1 MKPML
6 AETWIPAK
14 VKFPVIAQPKID
26 GVRALNMTGK
36 LTGRSLK
43 PFKNRYLTTQL
54 SHSALIGFDG
64 ELAAERETHPDLCRL
79 TSSATGT
86 ITGEPYV
93 LWWLFDYV
101 TVENKAVPYET
112 RLLQLEDRIKELMG
126 EQPLLFPHLRQ
137 IPSKLCHTMDEL
149 EEFDSRNLI
158 AGFEGTCFRD
168 PKGLHKQGRSS
179 PTQGGLLRIKRF
191 VDFEFRVH
199 TILEGEENLNE
210 AQINELGN
218 TFRSSH
224 QENKVAN
231 GMVGAM
237 VGTVLADV
245 RDVHDG
251 DSSNED
257 KLLFRAGDEVKVSAG
272 CLTHEQRRHYFIN
285 QNEFKSLIHKAK
297 FFPKGI
303 KDKPRFPTWQ
313 SFRNAEDM

>member
-6 AETWIPAK
+6 AETWNPAK

-43 PFKNRYLTTQL
+43 PFKNKYLTTQL

-64 ELAAERETHPDLCRL
+64 ELAAESHVHPDLCRI

-86 ITGEPYV
+86 IEGQPYV

-101 TVENKAVPYET
+101 TVENKATPYER
-112 RLLQLEDRIKELMG
+112 RLLQLEDRIKELMS
-126 EQPLLFPHLRQ
+126 EQPLLYPHLRL

-149 EEFDSRNLI
+149 EEFDAGNLI
-158 AGFEGTCFRD
+158 AGYEGTCFRD

-191 VDFEFRVH
+191 VDFEFKVH
-199 TILEGEENLNE
+199 TIIEGEENQNE

-224 QENKVAN
+224 QENMVAN

-237 VGTVLADV
+237 LGNVLANV
-245 RDVHDG
+245 YDG
-251 DSSNED
+251 DT
-257 KLLFRAGDEVKVSAG
+257 LLFSAGQEVRVGAG
-272 CLTHEQRRHYFIN
+272 CLTHDQRRHYFIN
-285 QNEFKSLIHKAK
+285 QDEFKRLIHKAK

>member
-1 MKPML
+1 MKPHL
-6 AETWIPAK
+6 LDDWQPGK
-14 VKFPVIAQPKID
+14 LVFPLIGQPKID
-26 GVRALNMTGK
+26 GVRALNLTGR

-64 ELAAERETHPDLCRL
+64 ELAAEHHQHPDLCRI

-101 TVENKAVPYET
+101 TIDTRNLPYSE
-112 RLLQLEDRIKELMG
+112 RLMSLQDAIWNAPESL
-126 EQPLLFPHLRQ
+126 QPHLR
-137 IPSKLCHTMDEL
+137 IVPCRPLFNLEEL
-149 EEFDSRNLI
+149 EAYDTENLL
-158 AGFEGTCFRD
+158 AGYEGTVVCG
-168 PKGLHKQGRSS
+168 PGAPHKDGRA
-179 PTQGGLLRIKRF
+179 GKKLFKWRIKRF
-191 VDFEFRVH
+191 VDFEFMVH
-199 TILEGEENLNE
+199 TIIEGEENQNE

-237 VGTVLADV
+237 LGTVLADV
-245 RDVHDG
+245 FDG
-251 DSSNED
+251 DT
-257 KLLFRAGDEVKVSAG
+257 LLFPKGAEVRVGAG
-272 CLTHEQRRHYFIN
+272 CLTHDQRRHYFIN
-285 QNEFKSLIHKAK
+285 QNEFMSLIHKAK

>member
-14 VKFPVIAQPKID
+14 VKFPVIAQPKVD

-43 PFKNRYLTTQL
+43 PFKNRYLTTRL
-54 SHSALIGFDG
+54 SHSSLIGFDG

-86 ITGEPYV
+86 IGGEPYV

-101 TVENKAVPYET
+101 TVENKAVPYER
-112 RLLQLEDRIKELMG
+112 RLLQLEDRLKELMS
-126 EQPLLFPHLRQ
+126 EQPVLYSHMRMMR
-137 IPSKLCHTMDEL
+137 SKLVHTMDEL
-149 EEFDSRNLI
+149 EEFDMQNLMD
-158 AGFEGTCFRD
+158 GFEGTCFRD

-199 TILEGEENLNE
+199 TILEGESNENE

-224 QENKVAN
+224 QENMVAN

-237 VGTVLADV
+237 LGNVLADV
-245 RDVHDG
+245 FDG
-251 DSSNED
+251 DT
-257 KLLFRAGDEVKVSAG
+257 LLFSKGQEVRVGAG
-272 CLTHEQRRHYFIN
+272 CLTHDQRRHFFIN

>member
-6 AETWIPAK
+6 AETWNPAK

-43 PFKNRYLTTQL
+43 PFKNKYLTSQL
-54 SHSALIGFDG
+54 SHSALVGFDG
-64 ELAAERETHPDLCRL
+64 ELAAELHTHPDLCRI

-86 ITGEPYV
+86 IEGQPYV

-101 TVENKAVPYET
+101 TVENKLVAYED
-112 RLLQLEDRIKELMG
+112 RLLQLAQRVDEIKTHHPGLW
-126 EQPLLFPHLRQ
+126 PHLRLM
-137 IPSKLCHTMDEL
+137 PSRVCHSMEEL
-149 EEFDSRNLI
+149 EAYDTENLI
-158 AGFEGTCFRD
+158 AGYEGTCFRD

-191 VDFEFRVH
+191 VDFEFMVH
-199 TILEGEENLNE
+199 TIIEGEENQNE
-210 AQINELGN
+210 AQINELGH

-224 QENKVAN
+224 QENMVAN

-237 VGTVLADV
+237 LGNVLADV
-245 RDVHDG
+245 FDG
-251 DSSNED
+251 DT
-257 KLLFRAGDEVKVSAG
+257 LLFSKGQEVRVGAG
-272 CLTHEQRRHYFIN
+272 CLTHDQRRHYFNN
-285 QNEFKSLIHKAK
+285 QDEFKRLVHKAK

>member
-6 AETWIPAK
+6 AETWNPAK

-86 ITGEPYV
+86 ITGEPFV

-101 TVENKAVPYET
+101 TVENKALPYDR
-112 RLLQLEDRIKELMG
+112 RLMQLEDRVKALMF
-126 EQPLLFPHLRQ
+126 EQPLLFPHLRVM
-137 IPSKLCHTMDEL
+137 PRKECSTLAEL
-149 EEFDSRNLI
+149 EEFDEQNLMR
-158 AGFEGTCFRD
+158 GFEGTCFRD

-191 VDFEFRVH
+191 VDFEYKVH
-199 TILEGEENLNE
+199 TIIEGEENQNE

-224 QENKVAN
+224 QENMVAN
-231 GMVGAM
+231 GMLGAM
-237 VGTVLADV
+237 LGTVLADV
-245 RDVHDG
+245 YDG
-251 DSSNED
+251 ET
-257 KLLFRAGDEVKVSAG
+257 LLFSKGDEVRVGAG
-272 CLTHEQRRHYFIN
+272 CLTHDSRRYYFIH
-285 QNEFKSLIHKAK
+285 QDEFKRLVHKAK

>member
-6 AETWIPAK
+6 AETWNPAK

-43 PFKNRYLTTQL
+43 PFKNKYLTTQL
-54 SHSALIGFDG
+54 SHSSLIGFDG
-64 ELAAERETHPDLCRL
+64 ELAAESHVHPDLCRI

-101 TVENKAVPYET
+101 TIDNKATPYER

-126 EQPLLFPHLRQ
+126 EQPLLYPHLRL

-149 EEFDSRNLI
+149 EEFDAGNLI
-158 AGFEGTCFRD
+158 AGYEGTCFRD

-191 VDFEFRVH
+191 VDFEFKVH
-199 TILEGEENLNE
+199 TILEGEENQNE

-224 QENKVAN
+224 QENMVAN

-237 VGTVLADV
+237 LGNVLANV
-245 RDVHDG
+245 YDG
-251 DSSNED
+251 DT
-257 KLLFRAGDEVKVSAG
+257 LLFSAGQEVRVGAG
-272 CLTHEQRRHYFIN
+272 CLTHDQRRHYFIN
-285 QNEFKSLIHKAK
+285 QDEFKRLIHKAK